1 MTYEEAK
8 SYGLENFIATPGNVY
23 QRFSDGKYVRV
34 LNDGTTVELGS
45 DETEILN
52 KLIAEAEAVPKREFD
67 GDVFAIIPVG
77 LNTQQTLSLKWDAGN
92 KTLPEFPHYRP
103 VRVIEALGLTNKVK
117 KDDVINAYI
126 YLKSIR

>member
-1 MTYEEAK
+1 MTYEETK
-8 SYGLENFIATPGNVY
+8 SCELEKFIATPGNVY

-34 LNDGTTVELGS
+34 LNDGTTIELRP

-52 KLIAEAEAVPKREFD
+52 KLIAEAEAVPEREFD

-77 LNTQQTLSLKWDAGN
+77 LNTQQALSLKWDAGN
-92 KTLPEFPHYRP
+92 KTLPEFPRCRP
-103 VRVIEALGLTNKVK
+103 VRVTEALGLTNKIK

-126 YLKSIR
+126 YLNSIR